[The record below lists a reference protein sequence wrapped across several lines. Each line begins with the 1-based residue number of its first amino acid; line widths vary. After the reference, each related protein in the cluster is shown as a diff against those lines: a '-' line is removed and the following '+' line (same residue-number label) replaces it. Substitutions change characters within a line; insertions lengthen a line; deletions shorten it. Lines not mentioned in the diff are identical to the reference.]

1 MKGLERRG
9 FRIRWVVLLLLLFPI
24 AAGFAA
30 SLLLPGILERRITA
44 ELLKMGFR
52 DVHLR
57 VRSVGFGHIDL
68 SQISL
73 GQAPSGGAT
82 LASATVDFSL
92 PDLLKS
98 RFERISLSGLEA
110 TLRID
115 REGLSAPGLEPLL
128 KPGKGEIPSFQR
140 VVLKGGT
147 ITLLLP
153 GQRLRIPLEADLTAP
168 GREGPTKIDVRL
180 YPRGEEVRLS
190 GALDLKRGDGAVTA
204 TVERASALSFL
215 SDLSLHTL
223 HLLRLDASWESRT
236 EFRSWKM
243 ASTRVILKTP
253 AFRLAWEKSTLSGAG
268 ALSFRI
274 DGKRGVKDVELRLSL
289 RQESAQTFQTVLP
302 IDFHVAGP
310 DSERLL
316 FSLSPLTLRS
326 PGSVRVETLRGELL
340 RKGEKIDVKGSFTG
354 GADLSSLAAPLSL
367 DSAQGRINL
376 QGRFA
381 LSLGRE
387 GLRWTLDGS
396 ASGRSLSLLREDLQ
410 FRLGLLRLH
419 FHAEGGRGA
428 PTARGILTLSRSSL
442 RKGSSLTVESL
453 DAEVPWRYPLPTGE
467 SSMGRGTLRLSGIK
481 TPSANWGDLQGEISL
496 ERDSLRLLA
505 TLRTPLAPLSVKME
519 GTLRQERGGPLFSL
533 HYTLPPA
540 KFHHSDS
547 LTALS
552 PLLKG
557 YSFAGG
563 LSGSGSLS
571 FSGKA
576 LSSPSAFRLSH
587 GEILTTSGTPLS
599 LSGIEGELKMEE
611 TLALRSQKGIRFHF
625 QKAKAGE
632 FLVPGGDLS
641 FTLEGPESLLIES
654 ANLSYSRGRI
664 SLHPFRYV
672 FGAPGF
678 TCTLYCDRI
687 RFDDTINQLM
697 GEPTAQ
703 GDAELNG
710 LITLTVK
717 EGLPIFQTG
726 HLYSTPGVGGNLRL
740 KRGSLASGGM
750 VLVEEAMSDF
760 NYDWV
765 RVTLESSGEKLNLTA
780 FINGAPARKLPLV
793 YDPGKREFVR
803 EPQGKR
809 SVDLKG
815 LLLELRF
822 REIDLKALLSGGS
835 RVQWR

>member
-73 GQAPSGGAT
+73 GQAPPGGAT

-115 REGLSAPGLEPLL
+115 RKGLSAPGLEPLL
-128 KPGKGEIPSFQR
+128 KPGTGEIPSFQR

-153 GQRLRIPLEADLTAP
+153 GQRLRIPLEADLSAP
-168 GREGPTKIDVRL
+168 GRESPTKIDVRL

-215 SDLSLHTL
+215 SDLSLRTL

-243 ASTRVILKTP
+243 ASTSVILKTP

-274 DGKRGVKDVELRLSL
+274 DGKGGVKDVELRLSL

-302 IDFHVAGP
+302 LDFHLAGP

-340 RKGEKIDVKGSFTG
+340 RKGEEIDVKGSFTG
-354 GADLSSLAAPLSL
+354 GADLSSLSAPLSL
-367 DSAQGRINL
+367 DSAQGRVTL
-376 QGRFA
+376 QGRFT

-410 FRLGLLRLH
+410 LHLGLLRLP

-428 PTARGILTLSRSSL
+428 PTARGSLTLSRSSL
-442 RKGSSLTVESL
+442 RKGSSLTVGSL
-453 DAEVPWRYPLPTGE
+453 DAEVPWRYPLHTGE
-467 SSMGRGTLRLSGIK
+467 SSMGRGRLRLSGIK

-557 YSFAGG
+557 YSFAGD

-576 LSSPSAFRLSH
+576 LSSPSAFRLSQ
-587 GEILTTSGTPLS
+587 GEIFTTSGTPLS

-632 FLVPGGDLS
+632 VLVPGGDLS

-654 ANLSYSRGRI
+654 ADLSYSRGRI
-664 SLHPFRYV
+664 SLHPFRYT

>member
-73 GQAPSGGAT
+73 GQAPPGGAT

-115 REGLSAPGLEPLL
+115 GEGLSAPGLEPLL
-128 KPGKGEIPSFQR
+128 KPGTGEIPSFQR

-153 GQRLRIPLEADLTAP
+153 GQRLRIPLEADLATP
-168 GREGPTKIDVRL
+168 DREGPTKIEVRL

-215 SDLSLHTL
+215 SDLSLRTL

-243 ASTRVILKTP
+243 ASTSVILKTP

-274 DGKRGVKDVELRLSL
+274 DGKGGVKDVELRLSL

-302 IDFHVAGP
+302 IDFHLAGP
-310 DSERLL
+310 DSKRLL

-326 PGSVRVETLRGELL
+326 PGSVKVETLRGELL
-340 RKGEKIDVKGSFTG
+340 RKGEEIDVKGSFTG
-354 GADLSSLAAPLSL
+354 GADLSSLSAPLSL
-367 DSAQGRINL
+367 DSAQGRVTL
-376 QGRFA
+376 QGRFT

-410 FRLGLLRLH
+410 LHLGLLRLP

-428 PTARGILTLSRSSL
+428 PTARGSLTLSRSSL

-453 DAEVPWRYPLPTGE
+453 DAEVPWRYPLHNT
-467 SSMGRGTLRLSGIK
+467 GRGTLRLSGIK

-540 KFHHSDS
+540 KYHHSDS

-557 YSFAGG
+557 YSFAGD

-576 LSSPSAFRLSH
+576 LSSPSAFRLSQ

-632 FLVPGGDLS
+632 ILVPGGDLS

-654 ANLSYSRGRI
+654 ADLSYSRGRI
-664 SLHPFRYV
+664 SLHPFRYT

-717 EGLPIFQTG
+717 
-726 HLYSTPGVGGNLRL
+726 
-740 KRGSLASGGM
+740 A
-750 VLVEEAMSDF
+750 
-760 NYDWV
+760 
-765 RVTLESSGEKLNLTA
+765 
-780 FINGAPARKLPLV
+780 
-793 YDPGKREFVR
+793 
-803 EPQGKR
+803 
-809 SVDLKG
+809 
-815 LLLELRF
+815 
-822 REIDLKALLSGGS
+822 
-835 RVQWR
+835 

>member
-73 GQAPSGGAT
+73 GQAPPGGAT

-128 KPGKGEIPSFQR
+128 KPGTGEIPSFQR

-153 GQRLRIPLEADLTAP
+153 GQRLRIPLEADLSAP

-215 SDLSLHTL
+215 SDLSLRTL

-243 ASTRVILKTP
+243 ASTSVILKTP

-274 DGKRGVKDVELRLSL
+274 DGKGGVKDVELRLSL

-302 IDFHVAGP
+302 LDFHLAGP

-340 RKGEKIDVKGSFTG
+340 RKGEEIDVKVASF
-354 GADLSSLAAPLSL
+354 
-367 DSAQGRINL
+367 
-376 QGRFA
+376 
-381 LSLGRE
+381 
-387 GLRWTLDGS
+387 
-396 ASGRSLSLLREDLQ
+396 
-410 FRLGLLRLH
+410 
-419 FHAEGGRGA
+419 
-428 PTARGILTLSRSSL
+428 
-442 RKGSSLTVESL
+442 
-453 DAEVPWRYPLPTGE
+453 
-467 SSMGRGTLRLSGIK
+467 
-481 TPSANWGDLQGEISL
+481 
-496 ERDSLRLLA
+496 
-505 TLRTPLAPLSVKME
+505 
-519 GTLRQERGGPLFSL
+519 
-533 HYTLPPA
+533 
-540 KFHHSDS
+540 
-547 LTALS
+547 
-552 PLLKG
+552 
-557 YSFAGG
+557 
-563 LSGSGSLS
+563 
-571 FSGKA
+571 
-576 LSSPSAFRLSH
+576 
-587 GEILTTSGTPLS
+587 
-599 LSGIEGELKMEE
+599 
-611 TLALRSQKGIRFHF
+611 
-625 QKAKAGE
+625 
-632 FLVPGGDLS
+632 
-641 FTLEGPESLLIES
+641 
-654 ANLSYSRGRI
+654 
-664 SLHPFRYV
+664 
-672 FGAPGF
+672 
-678 TCTLYCDRI
+678 
-687 RFDDTINQLM
+687 
-697 GEPTAQ
+697 
-703 GDAELNG
+703 
-710 LITLTVK
+710 
-717 EGLPIFQTG
+717 
-726 HLYSTPGVGGNLRL
+726 
-740 KRGSLASGGM
+740 
-750 VLVEEAMSDF
+750 
-760 NYDWV
+760 
-765 RVTLESSGEKLNLTA
+765 
-780 FINGAPARKLPLV
+780 
-793 YDPGKREFVR
+793 
-803 EPQGKR
+803 
-809 SVDLKG
+809 
-815 LLLELRF
+815 
-822 REIDLKALLSGGS
+822 
-835 RVQWR
+835 